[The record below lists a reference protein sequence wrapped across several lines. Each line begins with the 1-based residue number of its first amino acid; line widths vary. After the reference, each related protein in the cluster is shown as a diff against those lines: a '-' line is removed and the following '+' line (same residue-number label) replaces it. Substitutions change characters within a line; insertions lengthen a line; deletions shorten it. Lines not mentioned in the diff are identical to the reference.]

1 MTRKWVAAGTAALAL
16 VLVAST
22 YDTAEAR
29 RAGGGGW
36 GGFRSGGAHLAP
48 RSFGGPRFVARSF
61 AGPRLHAAPFR
72 HRHFRRAF
80 VGVPLVYGAYYYGG
94 YGSCSWLRY
103 RALETGSR
111 YWWSR
116 YYDCINGYY

>member
-22 YDTAEAR
+22 YDAAEAGR
-29 RAGGGGW
+29 RGGW
-36 GGFRSGGAHLAP
+36 GGGSGHFAA
-48 RSFGGPRFVARSF
+48 RSFAGPRFAGPRFVARSNF
-61 AGPRLHAAPFR
+61 AHVAPFR
-72 HRHFRRAF
+72 HRHFRRGF
-80 VGVPLVYGAYYYGG
+80 VGVPLAYGAYYYSG